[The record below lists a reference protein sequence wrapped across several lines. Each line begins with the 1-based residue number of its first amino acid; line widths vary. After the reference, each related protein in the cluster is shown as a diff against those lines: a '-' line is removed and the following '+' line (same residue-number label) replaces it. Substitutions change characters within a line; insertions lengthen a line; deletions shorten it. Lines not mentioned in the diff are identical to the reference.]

1 VENTPAFHKLA
12 KIYRQN
18 KRLYLWDFDG
28 YDHVSMGRTLQ
39 QVINDPNK
47 KMGHGFV
54 LLMLLRGERL
64 WETDNIREY
73 ALRFSNF
80 YIF

>member
-1 VENTPAFHKLA
+1 VENSVAFKKLA

-39 QVINDPNK
+39 QVRTHLQLTHI
-47 KMGHGFV
+47 
-54 LLMLLRGERL
+54 
-64 WETDNIREY
+64 
-73 ALRFSNF
+73 
-80 YIF
+80 